1 MLWGLL
7 LSIKM
12 MRGETDKLEFIGL
25 TSLHHAEPRHLSILH
40 PWRHFRVNR
49 PGDKPEILQT
59 FQRLGKHFPG
69 NVRHVF
75 LEIPKT
81 AHTVFLHSDHGQ
93 NRPFVSY
100 LGEDIPYGTK
110 TFKICHK
117 LSV

>member
-1 MLWGLL
+1 MIPFKAGW
-7 LSIKM
+7 K
-12 MRGETDKLEFIGL
+12 DC
-25 TSLHHAEPRHLSILH
+25 
-40 PWRHFRVNR
+40 

>member
-1 MLWGLL
+1 MLFAAAMRSQ
-7 LSIKM
+7 SISVCQSPINNTVQG
-12 MRGETDKLEFIGL
+12 RQERFSQFGQTVLD
-25 TSLHHAEPRHLSILH
+25 

-81 AHTVFLHSDHGQ
+81 AHTVL
-93 NRPFVSY
+93 P
-100 LGEDIPYGTK
+100 
-110 TFKICHK
+110 
-117 LSV
+117 